1 MAKVNLAA
9 LASTDV
15 PDSDPRTA
23 RAAGATELP
32 VDRLAVNPLN
42 QRTDSD
48 EDADELEAM
57 AETVRAHGV
66 LQPLI
71 VVTASAFLASYPD
84 QAGALADARWVT
96 LIGNRRLVAA
106 RRAQLRQVP
115 AIVNDGQLGSMYE
128 VMLVE
133 NSHRRDLTPLREAA
147 ALRHVLDHEPGL
159 SHRELGKR
167 IGRTH
172 THVRYRLAL
181 LSLVP
186 PLQRA
191 LEDGSLTVERAREL
205 GEMTEDEQQAIAD
218 AGPPWR
224 GPSGNGV
231 STPRPRRRALPKGDP
246 AAAAASI
253 RELYSGDEL
262 AELIRLLQSS

>member
-15 PDSDPRTA
+15 SDSEPRTA

-32 VDRLAVNPLN
+32 VDRIVANPLN
-42 QRTDSD
+42 QRTDDD
-48 EDADELEAM
+48 EDVAELEAM
-57 AETVRAHGV
+57 AETIRTHGV

-71 VVTASAFLASYPD
+71 VATASAFLASYPD
-84 QAGALADARWVT
+84 QADSLAGARWVT

-106 RRAQLRQVP
+106 RQAELSQVP

-133 NSHRRDLTPLREAA
+133 NGHRRDLAPLREAA

-172 THVRYRLAL
+172 THIRYRLAL
-181 LSLVP
+181 LSLIP
-186 PLQRA
+186 PLRRA
-191 LEDGSLTVERAREL
+191 LEAGSLTVERAREL
-205 GEMTEDEQQAIAD
+205 GEMDEADQQAIAD

-224 GPSGNGV
+224 GASGNGV

-246 AAAAASI
+246 AAAAVSI

>member
-23 RAAGATELP
+23 RTAGATELP

-42 QRTDSD
+42 QRADSD

-57 AETVRAHGV
+57 AETIRAHGV

-71 VVTASAFLASYPD
+71 VVTTSAFVASYPD
-84 QAGALADARWVT
+84 QASALDDARWVT

-133 NSHRRDLTPLREAA
+133 NGNRRELSPLREAEA
-147 ALRHVLDHEPGL
+147 IARALEHEGVTKDAL
-159 SHRELGKR
+159 AKR
-167 IGRTH
+167 IGRTGA
-172 THVRYRLAL
+172 HVTYRLQLLGLIPAL
-181 LSLVP
+181 
-186 PLQRA
+186 RA
-191 LEDGSLTVERAREL
+191 ALDAKTLTVEQGREIGRL
-205 GEMTEDEQQAIAD
+205 TDEEQEQIA
-218 AGPPWR
+218 ATGPPYRTAPRSLNAVKRRSR
-224 GPSGNGV
+224 G
-231 STPRPRRRALPKGDP
+231 LPKGDP

-253 RELYSGDEL
+253 RELYSGDDL
-262 AELIRLLQSS
+262 AELIRLLQAN